1 MADLQ
6 STTGH
11 VNQYQTQPKYQQ
23 EPGYLAR
30 SETPPPLPP
39 PPPQEVLDSI
49 PPPRQFEEVSLYTHG
64 IILLSPLTNLSKLN
78 IPCTTVFVQ
87 YRQVYRIDR
96 LN

>member
-1 MADLQ
+1 MLLLYVFIFIDALLADLQ

-11 VNQYQTQPKYQQ
+11 VNQYQAQPKYQQ

-49 PPPRQFEEVSLYTHG
+49 SPPRQFEEVS
-64 IILLSPLTNLSKLN
+64 
-78 IPCTTVFVQ
+78 
-87 YRQVYRIDR
+87 
-96 LN
+96 